1 MKRRLLRNQ
10 DDGSGNGAP
19 PEPQAQGGSPPAP
32 QYVTLDVLKEALT
45 ENNNSMYA
53 NMRRMNDQM
62 SQQRTP
68 APPAAKPTKGA
79 PAEPAPIVPDHAQVR
94 QRYDALSDELSDYGF
109 SKEQK
114 ARVRSNFDGAAPEN
128 IGEWVKGE
136 ASLFGVD
143 SRQTQGSAPPPT
155 NGPAV
160 SNPRPSSNAGA
171 PAQAA
176 GMESSDPAW
185 SFPADTVDRM
195 LQQKGMRATG
205 DELYRRLKHDMRGH
219 RFSTELIRK

>member
-19 PEPQAQGGSPPAP
+19 PEPQAQGADDGQQS
-32 QYVTLDVLKEALT
+32 QKYVTADDLKAFGD
-45 ENNNSMYA
+45 SMFA
-53 NMRRMNDQM
+53 NMRRMTDQM
-62 SQQRTP
+62 NQQRTP
-68 APPAAKPTKGA
+68 APPAARPAKGA
-79 PAEPAPIVPDHAQVR
+79 PAEPAPIVQDHAQIR

-114 ARVRSNFDGAAPEN
+114 ARLRSNFDGAAPEN

-136 ASLFGVD
+136 ASLHGVVL
-143 SRQTQGSAPPPT
+143 RQAQGAAPPQT
-155 NGPAV
+155 NGSAV